1 MPRLR
6 KAKPRFE
13 KGRRVLEKG
22 SGVPGKGK
30 PKKKELILV
39 TLRIDYSSY
48 LSKIFKARLLH
59 DLEQQ
64 PLIRATKETS
74 IEIDR

>member
-1 MPRLR
+1 M
-6 KAKPRFE
+6 
-13 KGRRVLEKG
+13 
-22 SGVPGKGK
+22 
-30 PKKKELILV
+30 

-59 DLEQQ
+59 DLERQ

-74 IEIDR
+74 RSTNHLNGNWMVGEGPKKLDLR